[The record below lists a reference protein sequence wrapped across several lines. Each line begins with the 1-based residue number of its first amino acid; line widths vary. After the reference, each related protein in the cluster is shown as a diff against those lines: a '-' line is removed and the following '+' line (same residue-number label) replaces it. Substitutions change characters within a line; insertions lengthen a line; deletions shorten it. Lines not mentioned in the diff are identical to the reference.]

1 MPLVRAVLAVQG
13 ALYIVTG
20 LWPLIHLASFE
31 FVTGPK
37 TDDWLVRTV
46 GVLLAV
52 IGAVLTAAAAQ
63 PRVERLL
70 AMLAI
75 GVALALASVE
85 VSYVV
90 SGTIGRI
97 YLLDAALESLFAALL
112 VFAAVR
118 AAGAGGRQGPAPA

>member
-13 ALYIVTG
+13 ALYVISG
-20 LWPLIHLASFE
+20 LWPLINLSTFE
-31 FVTGPK
+31 LVTGPK

-52 IGAVLTAAAAQ
+52 IGAVLAAAAAQ

-90 SGTIGRI
+90 SGTISRV
-97 YLLDAALESLFAALL
+97 YLIDAALESLFAALL

-118 AAGAGGRQGPAPA
+118 AASSGGGQGPTPA

>member
-1 MPLVRAVLAVQG
+1 MPLVRAVLGVQA

-20 LWPLIHLASFE
+20 LWPLIHLSSFE
-31 FVTGPK
+31 LVTGPK

-52 IGAVLTAAAAQ
+52 IGAVLAAAAAQ
-63 PRVERLL
+63 PRVDRLL
-70 AMLAI
+70 SMLAVGI
-75 GVALALASVE
+75 ALALASVE

-90 SGTIGRI
+90 SGTIGAV
-97 YLLDAALESLFAALL
+97 YLIDAAVELLFAALL

-118 AAGAGGRQGPAPA
+118 AAGRGPAPA

>member
-1 MPLVRAVLAVQG
+1 MSLVRRVLALQG

-31 FVTGPK
+31 LVTGPK

-52 IGAVLTAAAAQ
+52 IGAVLAAAAAQ
-63 PRVERLL
+63 PVVDRLL
-70 AMLAI
+70 GMLAI
-75 GVALALASVE
+75 GVALALAAVE
-85 VSYVV
+85 VSYVA
-90 SGTIGRI
+90 SGTISAV
-97 YLLDAALESLFAALL
+97 YLVDAAIELVFAALL

-118 AAGAGGRQGPAPA
+118 AASRGGPAPA